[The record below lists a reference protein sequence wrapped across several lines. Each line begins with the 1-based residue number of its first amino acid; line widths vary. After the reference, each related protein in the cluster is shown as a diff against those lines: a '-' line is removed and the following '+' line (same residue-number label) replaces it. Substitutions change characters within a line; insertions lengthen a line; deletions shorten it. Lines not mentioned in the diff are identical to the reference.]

1 MKTLLL
7 SSLLLCSQA
16 FAAGEGYTNFIR
28 QTQQETGVV
37 WNMPVVPTGQS
48 PSTGVLDS
56 KGALFQLWTIE
67 TATAKDYLLDQK
79 LVGAYLPAATITVKT
94 LDPYT
99 KVPRTRADQPF
110 TVTYQVSGL
119 LAGANLPV
127 ASTRVLLEH
136 HTKAYTTATQTS
148 IPLATAIG
156 GTPFKTAYVTSN
168 TITPGTDL
176 KYPVTNLTAADPSK
190 VKGEEHFV
198 IHALSD
204 GTITQTQLAN
214 AFVQVWPVASG
225 VVQGITANQK
235 LRFNL
240 PTLTATYTD
249 VYPDSEMYLQIY
261 KGPQQ
266 LGTKGEKIPGSSWV
280 NPYAYSAGNIVTA
293 SDYSSL
299 APTDGIYT
307 IEMLTLTPFG
317 LERLSYV
324 TFSVDRTLQVNAQMG
339 EISN

>member
-37 WNMPVVPTGQS
+37 WNMPVISKGQS
-48 PSTGVLDS
+48 ASSGILEG
-56 KGALFQLWTIE
+56 KGSLFQLWTIE

-79 LVGAYLPAATITVKT
+79 LVGAYLPAATVTVKT
-94 LDPYT
+94 VDPYT

-127 ASTRVLLEH
+127 ASTRVLLEQY
-136 HTKAYTTATQTS
+136 TKAYTTFDQTS
-148 IPLATAIG
+148 IPLTTAIS
-156 GTPFKTAYVTSN
+156 GTPFSSAYITNNGTSTLTFPVTS
-168 TITPGTDL
+168 L
-176 KYPVTNLTAADPSK
+176 KAADSSK
-190 VKGEEHFV
+190 LKGEEHFV

-204 GTITQTQLAN
+204 GTITQTQIASAL
-214 AFVQVWPVASG
+214 VQVWPVTSG
-225 VVQGITANQK
+225 GVQGITAGQK
-235 LRFNL
+235 IRFSL
-240 PTLTATYTD
+240 PPLTATYTD
-249 VYPDSEMYLQIY
+249 VYPGASVWLQIY
-261 KGPQQ
+261 KGTQK
-266 LGTKGEKIPGSSWV
+266 LGTEGVRLPGSDWT
-280 NPYAYSAGNIVTA
+280 NTWDYSKGKITTV

-299 APTDGIYT
+299 ATTDGDYT

-324 TFSVDRTLQVNAQMG
+324 TFSVDRTLQINAQMG
-339 EISN
+339 EISP